1 MLRIDEFTPSE
12 ENYER
17 LVEVVNGAW
26 PDEPTSLAGLKH
38 REASRPPGR
47 YYRRI
52 VGWAGERMVAAGS
65 AMESVWSYRPGKYQV
80 DIDLHGAFESDEN
93 RAQMYDLLVE
103 ALHRREPAPVLLTAN
118 AREDRADQ
126 VRFLTDRGFV
136 PVMRYPRSRLLVN
149 EFDFAP
155 YAGLIEGVESSG
167 IGIYSLAEL
176 MVSDPQWQR
185 KMYELDWAGTQDEPA
200 PEPITQLP
208 FELYAQRVFAG
219 PEFLP
224 EGNFIAVDGDKYVG
238 LSSLERDLARPGHME
253 TGFTC
258 TRRSHRRRKI
268 AMALK
273 LKAIDF
279 AKESGVETIETGN
292 EEKNP
297 MYQINLRLGFQPL
310 PAWSDYHKTI
320 DRKR

>member
-1 MLRIDEFTPSE
+1 MLRIAEFTPSE
-12 ENYER
+12 ENYNR

-38 REASRPPGR
+38 RDASRPPGR

-65 AMESVWSYRPGKYQV
+65 AMESVWSYRPGKYQL
-80 DIDLHGAFESDEN
+80 DIDIHAGFESGQN
-93 RAQMYDLLVE
+93 RAQIYDVLLH
-103 ALHRREPAPVLLTAN
+103 ALDQREPAPVLLTAN
-118 AREDRADQ
+118 AREDKEDQ
-126 VRFLTDRGFV
+126 MRFLTERGFV
-136 PVMRYPRSRLLVN
+136 PVMRYPRSRLLVD

-155 YAGLIEGVESSG
+155 YAGLIEQVEAGG
-167 IGIYSLAEL
+167 IEICALDEL
-176 MVSDPQWQR
+176 MKQDPAWQH
-185 KMYELDWAGTQDEPA
+185 KLYDLDWAGSQDEPS
-200 PEPITQLP
+200 PEPLTQIP
-208 FELYAQRVFAG
+208 FEEYAQRVFDG

-224 EGNFIAVDGDKYVG
+224 EGNFIAVDGDEYVG
-238 LSSLERDLARPGHME
+238 LSSLERDLARPSHME

-273 LKAIDF
+273 LKAIAF
-279 AKESGVETIETGN
+279 AKENGVQTIDTGN
-292 EEKNP
+292 EENNP
-297 MYQINLRLGFQPL
+297 MYQINLKLGFRPR

-320 DRKR
+320 D

>member
-12 ENYER
+12 ENYHR
-17 LVEVVNGAW
+17 FVEVVNSAW
-26 PDEPTSLAGLKH
+26 PDEPTSLAAVKH
-38 REASRPPGR
+38 RDANRSPDR
-47 YYRRI
+47 YYRR
-52 VGWAGERMVAAGS
+52 VLGWAGERIVGVGS
-65 AMESVWSYRPGKYQV
+65 AMESTWSYRPGKYQV
-80 DIDLHGAFESDEN
+80 DIDLHGAFESEQN
-93 RAQMYDLLVE
+93 RAQMYDVLVD

-118 AREDRADQ
+118 AREDKGDQ
-126 VRFLTDRGFV
+126 VRFFTDRGFV
-136 PVMRYPRSRLLVN
+136 SVMRYPRSRLHVN
-149 EFDFAP
+149 DFDFAP
-155 YAGLIEGVESSG
+155 YAGLVEGVESGG
-167 IGIYSLAEL
+167 IEICALDEL
-176 MVSDPQWQR
+176 IKRDPAWQR
-185 KMYELDWAGTQDEPA
+185 KLYDLDWAGSQDEPS

-208 FELYAQRVFAG
+208 FEEYVKRIFDG
-219 PEFLP
+219 PNFLP
-224 EGNFIAVDGDKYVG
+224 EGHFIAVDGDEYVG
-238 LSSLERDLARPGHME
+238 LSNLERDLARPGHME

-273 LKAIDF
+273 LKAIAF